1 MGVWVSGWAA
11 GESGSRAHGSRGG
24 GDGASRARTRGGRG
38 RNEGDLKSVRASR
51 RCGEPR
57 RPLSPLPPPRPRPG
71 PGAGSGRAPRAGG
84 AAQWQRPRWL
94 RAGAVPR
101 RPEARP
107 GKFVA
112 CPARRGGELAA
123 PEQSGTWGR
132 GRGGSGAPFAAH
144 AQLGNGSG
152 GNAGGGG
159 GGEGQGGLLGEF
171 PAEALCAPPPPG
183 GGGAGPRGGGQRRGL
198 RARPGPLR
206 VGFCSQRGG
215 GGGPSSSSPP
225 PGRTPQRRGRAGG
238 GARAPASLGRAR
250 EGPREGPALPE
261 SRGLRY
267 EIGAAAAAGPRR
279 RHVAGEGEEAGDM
292 AAAAC
297 WGRLF
302 PVRPGAAC
310 GQRRPGEPLPLPP
323 PRPLPIRA
331 ALGSGRARPLPLCL
345 GRGARRAR
353 SGGGG
358 RGAARRSRA
367 VTSAAVVAAPPGGRA
382 DARRTAACV
391 LAGTRAAP

>member
-159 GGEGQGGLLGEF
+159 GGEGQGGASRGV
-171 PAEALCAPPPPG
+171 PG
-183 GGGAGPRGGGQRRGL
+183 GGALCSAAPRGRGRGAPGRGAAPRAASASRAPPRGLLFAEGRGRRALLFLPSSGPHSSAAWESGRWGAGSRLPRAGERGAAGGPRAAREPRASLRNRRGGSCG
-198 RARPGPLR
+198 ASAAP
-206 VGFCSQRGG
+206 CCWGG
-215 GGGPSSSSPP
+215 GGG
-225 PGRTPQRRGRAGG
+225 GGHGG
-238 GARAPASLGRAR
+238 G
-250 EGPREGPALPE
+250 
-261 SRGLRY
+261 
-267 EIGAAAAAGPRR
+267 
-279 RHVAGEGEEAGDM
+279 
-292 AAAAC
+292 
-297 WGRLF
+297 
-302 PVRPGAAC
+302 
-310 GQRRPGEPLPLPP
+310 
-323 PRPLPIRA
+323 
-331 ALGSGRARPLPLCL
+331 
-345 GRGARRAR
+345 
-353 SGGGG
+353 
-358 RGAARRSRA
+358 
-367 VTSAAVVAAPPGGRA
+367 
-382 DARRTAACV
+382 CV
-391 LAGTRAAP
+391 LGPIVPC